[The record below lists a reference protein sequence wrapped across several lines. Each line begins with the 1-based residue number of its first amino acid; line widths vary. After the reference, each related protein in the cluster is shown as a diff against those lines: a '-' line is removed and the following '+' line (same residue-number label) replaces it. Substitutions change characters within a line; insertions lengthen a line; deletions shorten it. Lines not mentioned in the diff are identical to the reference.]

1 MPKFLIEN
9 LRLAKLFDNDTIN
22 STYALDTYPHFDKLQ
37 EIENLKQGIFM
48 KVLIAVCL
56 AFSILEAQAEN
67 FYDHTKT
74 VCKNGNIILTVAGK
88 ASLFGSRTIILS
100 KNNQE
105 IINEN
110 YSEQYFPYDEHSAQ
124 YSIQYPQE
132 YNKIIQI
139 AQKAKPKSV
148 YGEMDFQFRVSDNTI
163 LYQTYSSLN
172 PKYGGETNALI
183 LEIIPTQ
190 EFIIFDINSQCNI
203 KAL

>member
-1 MPKFLIEN
+1 MEN
-9 LRLAKLFDNDTIN
+9 IKLAKLFEHNTII
-22 STYALDTYPHFDKLQ
+22 STHALDSFPYFDKLRR
-37 EIENLKQGIFM
+37 IINLKLGIFV

-56 AFSILEAQAEN
+56 TFSILEAHAEN

-74 VCKNGNIILTVAGK
+74 VCRNEKGTLTVMGK
-88 ASLFGSRTIILS
+88 ASLFGSRTINLS

-124 YSIQYPQE
+124 YSLQYPQE
-132 YNKIIQI
+132 FNKIIQV

-148 YGEMDFQFRVSDNTI
+148 YGEMDFQFRVSENTI
-163 LYQTYSSLN
+163 LYQTHSNLN

-183 LEIIPTQ
+183 LEIVPTQ

-203 KAL
+203 KSL

>member
-1 MPKFLIEN
+1 MEN
-9 LRLAKLFDNDTIN
+9 LKLAKLFDHYTII
-22 STYALDTYPHFDKLQ
+22 STSWLDTYPHFDKLQ
-37 EIENLKQGIFM
+37 EIKNLKQGIFM
-48 KVLIAVCL
+48 KVLIALCL
-56 AFSILEAQAEN
+56 TFSILEAHAEN

-74 VCKNGNIILTVAGK
+74 VCKNGNMILTVLGK
-88 ASLFGSRTIILS
+88 ASFFGSRTVSVS

-110 YSEQYFPYDEHSAQ
+110 YSEQYFPYDEHNAQ
-124 YSIQYPQE
+124 YSLQYPQE
-132 YNKIIQI
+132 FNKIIQV

-163 LYQTYSSLN
+163 MYQTYSSLN

-183 LEIIPTQ
+183 LEVVPTQ

-203 KAL
+203 SAF